1 VRLFAIESACLS
13 ARQTGEIAMK
23 FMAWPARW
31 LSLVILVAGASV
43 MAGWATHTAWL
54 TTIVPG
60 QVPMVFNTGLCFF
73 LLGLALFLLPLGG
86 TNARR
91 TVARLCAL
99 TVLALS
105 VINLLQIVG
114 DLSLGIN
121 LPTLHAWNSANSVR
135 PGRMPLASTLCF
147 VFAALALLLLVGRHP
162 GLAVIAMSFGTV
174 PFGIGLTVILSYV
187 MHLES
192 LYAWYPLNQMTLPTG
207 VGMLILS
214 AALWPVVLRTSALHV
229 YSEDRQIIAVGT
241 TALLVVALVAVFSG
255 VWLLRTQGVPALQA
269 NLQLAREAR
278 ADLLMLDLR
287 SATARAVDAVAQASL
302 APAMSSALR
311 ASDSADARQ
320 SLQAVATALLARG
333 MRGVQVNGAGGIVL
347 AKVGASIEPLIGA
360 LPIRA
365 TAGAAHEVVWHDGL
379 LLRTRVELGNEGVKQ
394 GELVMDQPLSL
405 MQSRLQSGT
414 YLNAAVTTLLCGR
427 VSATSVSCMRIG
439 SGDSTPISDQ
449 SGNHLAA
456 LTNSA
461 IAGSTGISR
470 AQTSEGVP
478 TDVVAYGPV
487 GSTGLA
493 LLVQLDATSLYAPI
507 RRGMLWGLGIVLVV
521 VVVSATWLR
530 RRIRALV
537 RRLVTTE
544 SRYKAVVESLHDGLL
559 LQDANAKIL
568 ASNPAARRILGLDE
582 AELRGRSSLDS
593 MWKTIHEDG
602 SDWPGVDHPA
612 PRTLR
617 TCQPETGVI
626 MGVQPPQ
633 GKLSW
638 LSINTVLTRGDGPD
652 DERAVITSFS
662 DITARRSAEKQLAQ
676 SNQLRQAILDAASF
690 SIIATDE
697 DGLIMA
703 VNPGTERMLWYKADE
718 LIGKMTLLVLHDP
731 LEVATR
737 AEELSNAL
745 GKRVEAGF
753 EVFVHKSRFGVTDE
767 REWTY
772 VRKDG
777 SRFPVNLTTTALR
790 DERQQITGFLGIAY
804 DITERKHQE
813 EYARHVAHHDFLTGL
828 PNRMLLNDRLYI
840 AIERAR
846 RDGCKVAAMMIDL
859 DHFKR
864 VNDSLGHHIGDELL
878 KIVAGRILACVR
890 RSDTVARMGGD
901 EFAVLISDVKSE
913 RDIEQVA
920 EKIIESVSQPAQVG
934 GHELHISASIGISQ
948 YPVDGEDL
956 HALLVDA
963 DTAMYEAKLAGR
975 KTYRLFSREM
985 ELAAKAK
992 LELESELQL
1001 ALTHGEFQL
1010 HYQPQVS
1017 LQDDRVQGMEA
1028 LLRWY
1033 SPKRGLV
1040 SPNDFILIA
1049 EHSSLIVEIGDWV
1062 LVNACRDMAAL
1073 NRRTGQRLRVAVNL
1087 SPRQFLQNDL
1097 VLQVQRVLDETGLS
1111 PACLELEITEG
1122 VLMDRSAETIDR
1134 LQKLRE
1140 LGVLIAVDDFGVG
1153 FSSLSYI
1160 TQFPISTLKI
1170 DRVFVDRLPDSP
1182 SDAAV
1187 TLAII
1192 ALAHSL
1198 NMMVV
1203 AEGVE
1208 TAGQLDYLRLHG
1220 CDFVQGY
1227 FLGRPQ
1233 PMDAVMVADGSDH

>member
-1 VRLFAIESACLS
+1 
-13 ARQTGEIAMK
+13 MK

-31 LSLVILVAGASV
+31 LSLVILVAGAAV

-54 TTIVPG
+54 TTIIPG
-60 QVPMVFNTGLCFF
+60 RVPMVFNTGLCFF
-73 LLGLALFLLPLGG
+73 LLGLALFLLSLDSA
-86 TNARR
+86 NARR
-91 TVARLCAL
+91 SVARLCAL
-99 TVLALS
+99 MVLGLG
-105 VINLLQIVG
+105 VINLLQVFG
-114 DLSLGIN
+114 DVSLGIN
-121 LPTLHAWNSANSVR
+121 LPTLHAWNPINSVR
-135 PGRMPLASTLCF
+135 PGQMSLAATLCF
-147 VFAALALLLLVGRHP
+147 LFAALALLLPVGRHP
-162 GLAVIAMSFGTV
+162 GLAVVAMSFGAV
-174 PFGIGLTVILSYV
+174 PFGIGLTVVLGYM
-187 MHLES
+187 MHLDS
-192 LYAWYPLNQMTLPTG
+192 LYTWYPLNQMALPTG
-207 VGMLILS
+207 VGMLIS
-214 AALWPVVLRTSALHV
+214 SVALWPVLLHISALHV

-241 TALLVVALVAVFSG
+241 TALLVVALMAVFSG

-278 ADLLMLDLR
+278 ADLLMLDLQ
-287 SATARAVDAVAQASL
+287 SATARAIDAAEREPL
-302 APAMSSALR
+302 APALISALR
-311 ASDSADARQ
+311 APDSGEARQ
-320 SLQAVATALLARG
+320 SLQAAASALLVHG
-333 MRGVQVNGAGGIVL
+333 MRGVQVIGAGGIVL
-347 AKVGASIEPLIGA
+347 AKVGAPIEPSIGA
-360 LPIRA
+360 LPIEA
-365 TAGAAHEVVWHDGL
+365 TAGATHALVWRGGL
-379 LLRTRVELGNEGVKQ
+379 VLRTRVKLGHAGEGQ
-394 GELVMDQPLSL
+394 GELLMEQPLHL

-414 YLNAAVTTLLCGR
+414 YLNATVTTLLCDR
-427 VSATSVSCMRIG
+427 TNAAKVSCMHIG
-439 SGDSTPISDQ
+439 SGDIATISDRL
-449 SGNHLAA
+449 GDHFAA
-456 LTNSA
+456 LANSA
-461 IAGSTGISR
+461 IAGSTGVAR
-470 AQTSEGVP
+470 AHGSEGVP

-493 LLVQLDATSLYAPI
+493 LLVQLDATSIYAPI
-507 RRGMLWGLGIVLVV
+507 RRGMLWGMGIVLIVV
-521 VVVSATWLR
+521 AVSATWLR
-530 RRIRALV
+530 ARIRMLV
-537 RRLVTTE
+537 MRLVTTE

-559 LQDANAKIL
+559 LQDADTKIL
-568 ASNPAARRILGLDE
+568 ASNSAARRILGLE
-582 AELRGRSSLDS
+582 ESELRGRSSLDS
-593 MWKTIHEDG
+593 AWKTVREDG

-617 TCQPETGVI
+617 TGQPEMGVI
-626 MGVQPPQ
+626 MGVQRPR
-633 GKLSW
+633 GELLW
-638 LSINTVLTRGDGPD
+638 VSINTVLISGDGVD
-652 DERAVITSFS
+652 DARTVVTSFS
-662 DITARRSAEKQLAQ
+662 DITARRSAEQQLAQ
-676 SNQLRQAILDAASF
+676 SNQLRQAILDAAPF

-697 DGLIMA
+697 HGLIKA

-718 LIGKMTLLVLHDP
+718 LIDKVTPLVIHDP
-731 LEVATR
+731 LEVAAR
-737 AEELSNAL
+737 AEELSSLL
-745 GKRVEAGF
+745 GEHVEAGF
-753 EVFVHKSRFGVTDE
+753 EVLVHKSRFGVTDE

-828 PNRMLLNDRLYI
+828 PNRMLLNDRLYV

-878 KIVAGRILACVR
+878 KIVAARILACVR

-901 EFAVLISDVKSE
+901 EFAVLLSDIKND
-913 RDIEQVA
+913 RDIELIA
-920 EKIIESVSQPAQVG
+920 EKIIDSVSQPVQVG
-934 GHELHISASIGISQ
+934 GHELHVSPSIGVSQ

-985 ELAAKAK
+985 ELAARAK

-1001 ALTHGEFQL
+1001 ALAQGEFQL

-1017 LQDDRVQGMEA
+1017 LKNDQVQGMEA

-1049 EHSSLIVEIGDWV
+1049 EQSSLIVEIGDWV
-1062 LVNACRDMAAL
+1062 LLNACRDMAAL
-1073 NRRTGQRLRVAVNL
+1073 NQRTGQRLRVAVNL

-1097 VLQVQRVLDETGLS
+1097 VEQVQRVIEATGLTS
-1111 PACLELEITEG
+1111 GCLELEITEG
-1122 VLMDRSAETIDR
+1122 VLMDHSATTIER

-1170 DRVFVDRLPDSP
+1170 DRIFVDRLPDSS

-1187 TLAII
+1187 ALAII

-1198 NMMVV
+1198 DMVVV

-1208 TAGQLDYLRLHG
+1208 TIEQLNYLRLHG

-1233 PMDAVMVADGSDH
+1233 PMDAVRVDGIRQSGSLPSAP

>member
-1 VRLFAIESACLS
+1 
-13 ARQTGEIAMK
+13 MK

-31 LSLVILVAGASV
+31 LSLVILVAGAAV
-43 MAGWATHTAWL
+43 MVGWATHTAWL

-60 QVPMVFNTGLCFF
+60 RVAMVFNTGLCFF
-73 LLGLALFLLPLGG
+73 LSGLALFLQSVGG
-86 TNARR
+86 TNARSSL
-91 TVARLCAL
+91 AKLCAVLVL
-99 TVLALS
+99 TLGA
-105 VINLLQIVG
+105 INLAQVIDDVT
-114 DLSLGIN
+114 LGIN
-121 LPTLHAWNSANSVR
+121 LPALHAWNPINSVR
-135 PGRMPLASTLCF
+135 PGQMSLAATLCF
-147 VFAALALLLLVGRHP
+147 LFAALALLLPVGRHP
-162 GLAVIAMSFGTV
+162 GLAVVAMSFGAV
-174 PFGIGLTVILSYV
+174 PFGIGLTVILGYS

-192 LYAWYPLNQMTLPTG
+192 LYAWYPLNQMALPTG

-214 AALWPVVLRTSALHV
+214 VALWPIVLRSSALHA

-278 ADLLMLDLR
+278 ADLLTLDLQG
-287 SATARAVDAVAQASL
+287 ANARAIDAAAQVMF
-302 APAMSSALR
+302 APANLLALR
-311 ASDSADARQ
+311 TPDSVGARQ
-320 SLQAVATALLARG
+320 SLQAAVVGLLARG
-333 MRGVQVNGAGGIVL
+333 MRGAQLDGPGGISL
-347 AKVGASIEPLIGA
+347 AKAGVPIEPVIGA
-360 LPIRA
+360 LPISAPTGA
-365 TAGAAHEVVWHDGL
+365 TSELVWHGGL
-379 LLRTRVELGNEGVKQ
+379 ILRTRVELGGDDA
-394 GELVMDQPLSL
+394 GRSELVMDQPLNL
-405 MQSRLQSGT
+405 VQSRLRSGT
-414 YLNAAVTTLLCGR
+414 YLNATVTTLLCGR
-427 VSATSVSCMRIG
+427 ISLVLTSCMRMD
-439 SGDSTPISDQ
+439 SGDIAPMSDQ
-449 SGNHLAA
+449 PGNHFAA
-456 LTNSA
+456 LANGA
-461 IAGSTGISR
+461 IAGSTGVAR
-470 AQTSEGVP
+470 AQASEGVP
-478 TDVVAYGPV
+478 TDVIAYGPV

-493 LLVQLDATSLYAPI
+493 LLVQLDATCLYAPI
-507 RRGMLWGLGIVLVV
+507 RRGMVWGLGTVFIV

-530 RRIRALV
+530 TRIRALV
-537 RRLVTTE
+537 TRLVTTE

-582 AELRGRSSLDS
+582 TELRGRSSLDS
-593 MWKTIHEDG
+593 VWKAVREDG
-602 SDWPGVDHPA
+602 SHWPGVDHPA

-617 TCQPETGVI
+617 TGQPETGVI
-626 MGVQPPQ
+626 MGVQRPQ
-633 GKLSW
+633 GELRW
-638 LSINTVLTRGDGPD
+638 VSINTALTSGDGEGDAPT
-652 DERAVITSFS
+652 VITSFS
-662 DITARRSAEKQLAQ
+662 DITARRCAEQQLLQ
-676 SNQLRQAILDAASF
+676 SNQLRQAILDAAPF
-690 SIIATDE
+690 SIIATGE
-697 DGLIMA
+697 DGLIKA

-718 LIGKMTLLVLHDP
+718 LIGKTTPLVIHD
-731 LEVATR
+731 LAEVATR
-737 AEELSNAL
+737 AEELSNSL
-745 GKRVEAGF
+745 GKHVEVGF
-753 EVFVHKSRFGVTDE
+753 EVFVHKSRFGVSEE

-790 DERQQITGFLGIAY
+790 DERQQITGFLCIAY

-901 EFAVLISDVKSE
+901 EFAVLLSDIKSDK
-913 RDIEQVA
+913 DIELVA
-920 EKIIESVSQPAQVG
+920 EKIIQSVSQPAQVG
-934 GHELHISASIGISQ
+934 GHELHVSPSIGVSQ

-963 DTAMYEAKLAGR
+963 DTAMYEAKQAGR

-985 ELAAKAK
+985 ELAAKTK

-1017 LQDDRVQGMEA
+1017 LQNDAVQGMEA

-1040 SPNDFILIA
+1040 APHDFILIA
-1049 EHSSLIVEIGDWV
+1049 EQSSLIVEIGDWV
-1062 LVNACRDMAAL
+1062 LINACRDMATL

-1097 VLQVQRVLDETGLS
+1097 VAHVQRVLDETGLA

-1122 VLMDRSAETIDR
+1122 VLMDHSFETIDR
-1134 LQKLRE
+1134 LQKLRQ

-1170 DRVFVDRLPDSP
+1170 DRVFVDRLPDSS

-1187 TLAII
+1187 ALAII

-1198 NMMVV
+1198 DLVVV

-1208 TAGQLDYLRLHG
+1208 TIEQLNYLRLHG

-1233 PMDAVMVADGSDH
+1233 PMDSVRLDRG